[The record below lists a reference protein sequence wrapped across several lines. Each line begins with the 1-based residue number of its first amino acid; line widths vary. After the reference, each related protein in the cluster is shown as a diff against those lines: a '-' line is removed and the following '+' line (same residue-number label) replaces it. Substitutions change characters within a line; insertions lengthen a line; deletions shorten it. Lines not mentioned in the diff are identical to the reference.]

1 MCGSEGTAP
10 HIIKYSTTR
19 GKFSIASN
27 GQFIFEERAPDTEN
41 IGRWVDPNCGL
52 DTAELKNLSCQESSA
67 FFPMV

>member
-27 GQFIFEERAPDTEN
+27 GQFTFEERAPGTES
-41 IGRWVDPNCGL
+41 IGRWVDPSCGL
-52 DTAELKNLSCQESSA
+52 DTTE
-67 FFPMV
+67 